1 MADRKVTVEVK
12 IKLVIRI
19 DEGTEVSQV
28 IDEMDYSF
36 NDTTGSATIEDT
48 EILDQEVTDSK

>member
-28 IDEMDYSF
+28 IDEMDYRF